1 MAKKRSIVSYD
12 KLTIEQKKDILKS
25 FPDGYGS
32 SMTTIQTP
40 AGETLDALIW
50 ETEDTI
56 FLVKISKT
64 MTRALDDDDDDEDDD
79 EIEDVLVK
87 PDDLEEDEDEDETPK
102 KGKKNVSF
110 DDDDDDIDDIAD
122 DDFDEEEEDDE
133 D

>member
-50 ETEDTI
+50 ETEETI
-56 FLVKISKT
+56 LADLAFGFQADFFKCGIEGDIRELKIK
-64 MTRALDDDDDDEDDD
+64 RLI
-79 EIEDVLVK
+79 EIE
-87 PDDLEEDEDEDETPK
+87 
-102 KGKKNVSF
+102 KGLK
-110 DDDDDDIDDIAD
+110 
-122 DDFDEEEEDDE
+122 
-133 D
+133 

>member
-64 MTRALDDDDDDEDDD
+64 MTRALDDDDDEDDD

-87 PDDLEEDEDEDETPK
+87 PDDLEEDEDEDDTPK

-110 DDDDDDIDDIAD
+110 DDDDDIDDIAD
-122 DDFDEEEEDDE
+122 DDFDEEEDDDE